1 MLRLTYTNV
10 SFVKGGGEIVGG
22 QANIT
27 ANPISF
33 ALQAHYKHCG
43 LRDYCKSSNYG
54 QLMSSQSFRN

>member
-27 ANPISF
+27 AKPISS
-33 ALQAHYKHCG
+33 AIDLIII
-43 LRDYCKSSNYG
+43 NIII
-54 QLMSSQSFRN
+54 